1 MAPNLWASITVRTK
15 LALIDIGRL
24 SLKHGLGKRSRV
36 QF

>member
-15 LALIDIGRL
+15 LALIGRL